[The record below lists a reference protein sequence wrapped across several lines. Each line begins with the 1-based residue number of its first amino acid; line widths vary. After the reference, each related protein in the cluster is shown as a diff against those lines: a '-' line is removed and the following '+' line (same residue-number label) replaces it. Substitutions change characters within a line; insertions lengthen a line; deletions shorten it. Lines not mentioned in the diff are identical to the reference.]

1 MLTHLS
7 IRNIVLV
14 ESIDIDFSAG
24 LSIISGETGSG
35 KSVLL
40 DALFLVTGGRGDG
53 SLVRHNS
60 EKGHVTAV
68 FENPCVQELENI
80 FTEANFTLEEC
91 IVLRRVQ
98 FPDGRTKAYVNEQ
111 LVSVNFM
118 RLVGSFLINIHSQHS
133 DRALLDVN
141 GHRKILDSYAGIDLS
156 LREMKVLYRNWCHAS
171 NALKEYKERKKT
183 SSKDIEFLRLAVE
196 ELQALAI
203 QPGEEN
209 NLVEMRS
216 KILKKERIAVELSSI
231 MNEFQHSSSPI
242 SVVSSML
249 RRLER
254 KGSEFH
260 DLLKNIISFLNEAQ
274 DNLSDAQNE
283 IEKSF
288 LEVQYDAKELENIE
302 ERLFALRAMSRKYSV
317 SIDQLPQLEKK
328 MGEDL
333 VDISAGNQKIV
344 SLEQELDEARQAYDQ
359 AAQNISAKRY
369 KFAKILEK
377 NLMEE
382 MPDLKLENVRF
393 SVNITSDIKDI
404 SPDGIDK
411 VEFYVQTNIGE
422 SFGPLIKLASGGELS
437 RFLLA
442 FKIVLVDQGL
452 VPTLVFD
459 EVDSGIGGAVSAAIG
474 YRLKKLSKK
483 IQLFAITHAPQVAA
497 RADKHFLVYKKNEPG
512 NIQRVKTYITVMT
525 LQERR
530 EEIARML
537 SGSHITV
544 EARAAAEKLLD
555 FSN

>member
-483 IQLFAITHAPQVAA
+483 
-497 RADKHFLVYKKNEPG
+497 YS
-512 NIQRVKTYITVMT
+512 Y
-525 LQERR
+525 
-530 EEIARML
+530 
-537 SGSHITV
+537 
-544 EARAAAEKLLD
+544 LL
-555 FSN
+555 